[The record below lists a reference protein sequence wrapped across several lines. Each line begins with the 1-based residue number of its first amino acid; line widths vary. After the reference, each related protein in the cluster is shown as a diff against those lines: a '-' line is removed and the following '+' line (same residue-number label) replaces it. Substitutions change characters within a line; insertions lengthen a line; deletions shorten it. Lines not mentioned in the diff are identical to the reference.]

1 MFVEKEK
8 ICFYGTSIVGSSH
21 IKNGTVCQDSH
32 RISVLKNGWIVAAIA
47 DGVGSAIHSEIASKM
62 AVDVAVSFFEER
74 IDNATLL
81 SDALELLPQA
91 YANAENRI
99 ERFSEELGHSI
110 TEYDTTLSV
119 VVYDGDNIVYGH
131 SGDGGIVALT
141 IEGLYVPITKPQ
153 KADDG
158 ICVIPLRAGANHWE
172 FGIEH
177 GKFVS
182 VLLATD
188 GVYDTFF
195 PYLLKGQKNEVYVPL
210 IRYFMDNNW
219 LNISD
224 DNFNDVKKSRLDFL
238 DSDVYQPVTDDKT
251 IVVLLNSTT
260 KAEFQ
265 SEDYYKEPDWE
276 ALQLEWNKKAYP
288 HLYADKLESGNSQ

>member
-1 MFVEKEK
+1 MLLEKGK
-8 ICFYGTSIVGSSH
+8 ICFYGTSLIGSSH
-21 IKNGTVCQDSH
+21 KKRGTVCQDSH
-32 RISVLKNGWIVAAIA
+32 RIRILNNGWVIAAIA

-62 AVDVAVSFFEER
+62 AVDIIVDFCEKR
-74 IDNATLL
+74 IDGATLL
-81 SDALELLPQA
+81 SNVVEFLPQA
-91 YANAENRI
+91 YTEAELRI
-99 ERFSEELGHSI
+99 ERFSEECGHSI
-110 TEYDTTLSV
+110 AEYDTTLSV
-119 VVYDGDNIVYGH
+119 VIYDGNDIAYGH

-141 IEGLYVPITKPQ
+141 DKGLYVPITKPQ
-153 KADDG
+153 KSDDG

-224 DNFNDVKKSRLDFL
+224 DNFDDVKKSRLNFL
-238 DSDVYQPVTDDKT
+238 DSDAYQLVTDDKT